1 MITPCERCGAK
12 GEHDCVTV
20 LLNEGQVLA
29 KRLVAAMGRE
39 NGLLWLARRSKA
51 LQQALIQWR
60 DPMWR

>member
-1 MITPCERCGAK
+1 MNAPCERCGAK

-20 LLNEGQVLA
+20 LLNEGQALA

-39 NGLLWLARRSKA
+39 NGLLWLATRSKA